1 MKNAILAL
9 IAVTVLA
16 ACGMAR
22 AEWTVEAN
30 QYEKVTITNDV
41 CQWYAAGFAAL
52 TERATQYGE
61 SADELRD
68 AAVRGAVNTLDIT
81 PRYTAWAMLIGE
93 TGAVK
98 DLSINKAIVD
108 YAKSTGATIDKVVQG
123 FALDNCKKR
132 VGQRIEI
139 PKRKWVIEDTVQM

>member
-1 MKNAILAL
+1 MKNVILSL
-9 IAVTVLA
+9 IAIITLA
-16 ACGMAR
+16 ACGAVK
-22 AEWTVEAN
+22 AEWTVVPE

-41 CQWYAAGFAAL
+41 CMWYAAGFAAL

-93 TGAVK
+93 TGAIK
-98 DLSINKAIVD
+98 DLSINPTIIS
-108 YAKSTGATIDKVVQG
+108 YAKGSNITIDKAVQG
-123 FALDNCKKR
+123 FAQSNCTKR
-132 VGQRIEI
+132 VGELVEI
-139 PKRKWVIEDTVQM
+139 PLRKWVIEDTVQM

>member
-1 MKNAILAL
+1 MKNVILAL
-9 IAVTVLA
+9 IAVMTLA

-22 AEWTVEAN
+22 AEWTVEPN

-52 TERATQYGE
+52 TDRATQYGE

-68 AAVRGAVNTLDIT
+68 AAVRGAVNTLDVT

-93 TGAVK
+93 TGAIK
-98 DLSINKAIVD
+98 DLTKNKSIID
-108 YAKSTGATIDKVVQG
+108 YAKGSGIGMDKALQG

-132 VGQRIEI
+132 VGQLIEI
-139 PKRKWVIEDTVQM
+139 PKRKWVIEDSVQM